1 MVVVAGRTLTYF
13 YAVNDVS
20 VHRVLATYKCDI
32 NMLLFHA
39 FCHISTFVRLLV
51 LLLQIYV
58 TLTILFEP
66 FSLLADIT

>member
-1 MVVVAGRTLTYF
+1 MVVVVGRTLTYF

-20 VHRVLATYKCDI
+20 VHRVLVTYKSDI

-51 LLLQIYV
+51 LLLQI
-58 TLTILFEP
+58 
-66 FSLLADIT
+66 